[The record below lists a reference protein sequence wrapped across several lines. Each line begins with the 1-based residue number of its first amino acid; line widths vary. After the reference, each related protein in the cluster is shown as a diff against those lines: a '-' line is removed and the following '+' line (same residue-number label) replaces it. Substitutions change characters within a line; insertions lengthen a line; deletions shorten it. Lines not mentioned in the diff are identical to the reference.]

1 MPRGKWQCTGC
12 TQKVPKK
19 SKAKKRGPPTHL
31 LHNAD
36 SDESPE
42 QTNPNS
48 PSGSSASPKAAT
60 EKANEKASSEP
71 PPSPEQQQ
79 PAPTPTPPPTSVVEK
94 ASAAASSNNNHN
106 KPPVANKKRKLT
118 KLDKDLTICHTL
130 ISEME
135 ALEHAWPFL
144 YPVNTKQFPTY
155 KKVIKQPMDLATI
168 KKKLDANGYKLR
180 DEFVDDIRLIF
191 SNCELFNED
200 DSPVGKAGH
209 SMRSHFE
216 ARWAELTSN

>member
-1 MPRGKWQCTGC
+1 MPRGKWQCSGC

-19 SKAKKRGPPTHL
+19 SKARKRGQPTHL

-42 QTNPNS
+42 QTGPNS
-48 PSGSSASPKAAT
+48 PSAEGSPKASNAGDKASPEPSKSPSPSPSTGSTSVTT
-60 EKANEKASSEP
+60 EKPNTTTNTA
-71 PPSPEQQQ
+71 
-79 PAPTPTPPPTSVVEK
+79 
-94 ASAAASSNNNHN
+94 NNNS
-106 KPPVANKKRKLT
+106 KPPANKKRKLT
-118 KLDKDLTICHTL
+118 KMDKDLTICHTL

-168 KKKLDANGYKLR
+168 KKKLDGNGYKIR
-180 DEFVDDIRLIF
+180 DEFVDDVRLIF
-191 SNCELFNED
+191 TNCELFNED

-216 ARWAELTSN
+216 ARWAELTSI

>member
-1 MPRGKWQCTGC
+1 MPRGKWQCSGC

-19 SKAKKRGPPTHL
+19 SKARKRGQPTHL

-42 QTNPNS
+42 QTGPNS
-48 PSGSSASPKAAT
+48 PSAEGSPKTSNAGDKASPEPASSPSPSPSTGSTSVTT
-60 EKANEKASSEP
+60 EKPNTTTNTA
-71 PPSPEQQQ
+71 
-79 PAPTPTPPPTSVVEK
+79 
-94 ASAAASSNNNHN
+94 NNNS
-106 KPPVANKKRKLT
+106 KPPANKKRKLT
-118 KLDKDLTICHTL
+118 KMDKDLTICHTL

-168 KKKLDANGYKLR
+168 KKKLDGNGYKIR
-180 DEFVDDIRLIF
+180 DEFVDDVRLIF
-191 SNCELFNED
+191 TNCELFNED

-216 ARWAELTSN
+216 ARWAELTSI

>member
-60 EKANEKASSEP
+60 EKANEKANSEP

-79 PAPTPTPPPTSVVEK
+79 QPAPPPTPPSAVEK
-94 ASAAASSNNNHN
+94 ASAAAANNNHN

-155 KKVIKQPMDLATI
+155 KKVIKQPMDLATM

>member
-60 EKANEKASSEP
+60 EKANEKANSEP

-79 PAPTPTPPPTSVVEK
+79 QPAPPPTPPSAVEK
-94 ASAAASSNNNHN
+94 ASAAAAANNNHN

-155 KKVIKQPMDLATI
+155 KKVIKQPMDLATM

>member
-1 MPRGKWQCTGC
+1 
-12 TQKVPKK
+12 
-19 SKAKKRGPPTHL
+19 
-31 LHNAD
+31 
-36 SDESPE
+36 
-42 QTNPNS
+42 
-48 PSGSSASPKAAT
+48 
-60 EKANEKASSEP
+60 
-71 PPSPEQQQ
+71 
-79 PAPTPTPPPTSVVEK
+79 
-94 ASAAASSNNNHN
+94 
-106 KPPVANKKRKLT
+106 VANKKRKLT

-155 KKVIKQPMDLATI
+155 KKVIKQPMDLATM

-180 DEFVDDIRLIF
+180 DDFVEDIRLIF

-209 SMRSHFE
+209 AMRSHFE